1 MKSIVVCAAAIIKN
15 GEVFVTKRGYGDF
28 KGKWE
33 FPGGKLESNESIFDC
48 IKREIKEE
56 LDADISPIKLIK
68 TVEYDY
74 PKFHATIHL
83 ILCDLVSDH
92 VVLKE
97 HEDAK
102 YIKKEDFKI
111 LEFLPADYLLFDE
124 LEKYL

>member
-15 GEVFVTKRGYGDF
+15 SEVFVTKRGYGDF

-56 LDADISPIKLIK
+56 LDADVSPIKLIK

-111 LEFLPADYLLFDE
+111 FC
-124 LEKYL
+124 